1 MAIGL
6 DPEVLLPGRS
16 KARTISA
23 TVEFIREQVANLID
37 ARRLDQAVPIDALI
51 SQQRRVVR
59 AYRVRCWTKPDHLTD
74 RALAP
79 SDGAGLREQD
89 TINTQA
95 PGGRETQIDQGTLV
109 LHRFKMVIVA
119 SNQVSQVAARAM
131 VG

>member
-1 MAIGL
+1 MAVGL

-16 KARTISA
+16 ETGAICATIKL
-23 TVEFIREQVANLID
+23 VGEQIANLID
-37 ARRLDQAVPIDALI
+37 ARRLDQAVPVDALI

-89 TINTQA
+89 TIDTQA
-95 PGGRETQIDQGTLV
+95 PGGGE
-109 LHRFKMVIVA
+109 
-119 SNQVSQVAARAM
+119 
-131 VG
+131 